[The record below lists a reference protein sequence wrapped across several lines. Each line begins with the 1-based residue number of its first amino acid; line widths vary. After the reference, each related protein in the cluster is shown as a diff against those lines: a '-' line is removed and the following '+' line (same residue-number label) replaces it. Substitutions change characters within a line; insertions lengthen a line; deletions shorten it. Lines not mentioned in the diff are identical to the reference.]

1 MFGYPERPEPFFGA
15 YKIAHNQQKVT
26 HQNSPKGRPQQ
37 HIILL
42 QTFHRSPP
50 MANSQHHDHD
60 GLNDLNKAE
69 VAVVLVPFPA
79 QGHLNQLLH
88 LCRLLLPYNIPVHY
102 AGTAIHNSQAMV
114 RIHGWDPNSS
124 VSNSSIHF
132 HDLTIPTFLSP
143 PPNPSAAIKFPA
155 HLQPLFDA
163 SLHLREP
170 FAALLRELSS
180 KARRVIVINDSMMAY
195 VVQDVINIPNAESY
209 TFHSVSAFTC
219 FLFLWDSMANILDSE
234 VNAKIPIDNP
244 SLDGCFTTEFLDF
257 ITSQHEF
264 QKWNSGSLYNTCR
277 VVEGAYVDLLEKIDG
292 GKKHWAIGPFNPVR
306 IPEKTSSSN
315 IGRDKCLEWLDKQ
328 APNSVIYVS
337 FGTTTAMED
346 EQIEELAIG
355 LEQSE
360 QKFIWVLR
368 DADKGDVFNGDVR
381 KAGLPKGFEERLKKR
396 GMVVREW
403 APQLEILSHPSTGG
417 FLSHCGWNSCIES
430 ITMGVPIAAWPI
442 ASDQPRNT
450 VLITELLEVGIV
462 VKDWSRREQLVKS
475 TTVEKAVKLLMAS
488 KEGHAI
494 RKRAADLG
502 GAVRRSMDKGGV
514 SRMELDSFIAHISR

>member
-1 MFGYPERPEPFFGA
+1 
-15 YKIAHNQQKVT
+15 
-26 HQNSPKGRPQQ
+26 
-37 HIILL
+37 
-42 QTFHRSPP
+42 
-50 MANSQHHDHD
+50 MANSQLHDHD
-60 GLNDLNKAE
+60 GGLNDLNKAE

-88 LCRLLLPYNIPVHY
+88 LSRLLLRYNIPVHY
-102 AGTAIHNSQAMV
+102 AGTAIHNRQAML

-124 VSNSSIHF
+124 VSNSNIHF
-132 HDLTIPTFLSP
+132 HDLTIPPFLSP

-170 FAALLRELSS
+170 LAALLRELSS
-180 KARRVIVINDSMMAY
+180 KARRVIVINDSLMAY
-195 VVQDVINIPNAESY
+195 VAQDVINIPNAESY

-219 FLFLWDSMANILDSE
+219 FLYLWDSMANIRDSE
-234 VNAKIPIDNP
+234 VNAKIPIDIP
-244 SLDGCFTTEFLDF
+244 SLESCFTTEFIDF
-257 ITSQHEF
+257 VVSQYEF
-264 QKWNSGSLYNTCR
+264 QKWNSGFLYNTCR
-277 VVEGAYVDLLEKIDG
+277 VVEGAYVDLMEKIDG

-306 IPEKTSSSN
+306 IPEKKKSSSN

-346 EQIEELAIG
+346 EQIKELAIG

-381 KAGLPKGFEERLKKR
+381 KAELPKGFEERVKETG

-417 FLSHCGWNSCIES
+417 FLSHCGWNSCMES

-442 ASDQPRNT
+442 ASDQPRNA

-488 KEGHAI
+488 KEGYAI
-494 RKRAADLG
+494 RMRAADLG
-502 GAVRRSMDKGGV
+502 GTVRRSMDKGGV
-514 SRMELDSFIAHISR
+514 SRMELDSFIAHISRP